1 MHPTTTKPHA
11 GLSRLRP
18 LWSLARPYGWQWA
31 LALLF
36 LVLAAASTL
45 AVPLA
50 FRDLIDRGLSAES
63 LHAPFVTLMGIAVL
77 VAAFTSL
84 RFYLMSWLG
93 ERVVADL
100 RKRVYGVVLG
110 RPPVFFETL
119 QTGEVLSRLTA
130 DTTLVQSLVG
140 TSISMALRSLV
151 MLTGGVIMMLVTAPK
166 LAALMVGLLV
176 IVILPVLGMGRK
188 VRRMSK
194 DSQDRVADTSALAGE
209 VLNAMQTVQAFG
221 REAYERDRYGHEVER
236 AFSTARKRIRSRSL
250 MTAVAIVLA
259 FGVIVFVLWLSAQA
273 KAEGHMTAGE
283 LAQFILYATLTA
295 GAIAALAEVWGEVQR
310 ASGATERLVELMRN
324 PEPEDS
330 RDVVRARTG
339 PDAVSSIVLPI
350 EVCFE
355 EVRFAYPSR
364 PDHWVL
370 NGLNLKVPA
379 GQTLALVGHSGAG
392 KSTVLQLLL
401 GFYRPQSGRILM
413 NGRDLWDL
421 GPVKARAL
429 MGLVPQ
435 DPVVFSGD
443 AWANIRYGDL
453 EATDPKVLEAA
464 RAAHA
469 DEFLSALPEGYST
482 FLGERGLRL
491 SGGQRQRLA
500 IARAILRN
508 PPILLL
514 DEATSALDTLSERAV
529 QAALEALLPGRTAV
543 VVAHRLSTVR
553 KAHLIAVLDQGRCIA
568 LGSHDALRGS
578 SPLYAALC
586 AEQFVDEAS
595 QALA

>member
-1 MHPTTTKPHA
+1 MTISTKPRVSLR
-11 GLSRLRP
+11 GLAP
-18 LWSLARPYGWQWA
+18 LLAVARPYRWQWA
-31 LALLF
+31 LALAF

-50 FRDLIDRGLSAES
+50 FRDLIDRGLAQAS
-63 LHAPFVTLMGIAVL
+63 LNTPFFMLMGIAVL
-77 VAAFTSL
+77 VAVFTAL
-84 RFYLMSWLG
+84 RFYVMSWLG

-100 RKRVYGVVLG
+100 RTKVYRVVLG

-140 TSISMALRSLV
+140 TSVSMALRSLV
-151 MLTGGVIMMLVTAPK
+151 MLCGGVIMMLVTSPM
-166 LAALMVGLLV
+166 LAGLMVGLLLL
-176 IVILPVLGMGRK
+176 VILPVLAMGRR
-188 VRRMSK
+188 VRKMSK

-221 REAYERDRYGHEVER
+221 REDYERSRYAQEVER
-236 AFSTARKRIRSRSL
+236 AFETAKRRIRSRSV

-259 FGVIVFVLWLSAQA
+259 FSVIVFVLWLSAQA
-273 KAEGHMTAGE
+273 KAEGQLTAGE

-310 ASGATERLVELMRN
+310 ATGATERLVELMQS
-324 PEPEDS
+324 PEPEPRQD
-330 RDVVRARTG
+330 A
-339 PDAVSSIVLPI
+339 PDTWTLSLPI
-350 EVCFE
+350 EIRFE
-355 EVRFAYPSR
+355 SVRFAYPSR

-370 NGLNLKVPA
+370 NGLDLTIPA
-379 GQTLALVGHSGAG
+379 GQTVALVGHSGAG

-401 GFYRPQSGRILM
+401 GFYRPQSGRILL
-413 NGRDLWDL
+413 NGEDLWAIT
-421 GPVKARAL
+421 PARARDF

-453 EATDPKVLEAA
+453 GASDEAVASAA

-469 DEFLSALPEGYST
+469 DEFLLALPQGYKT

-500 IARAILRN
+500 IARAVLRN

-529 QAALEALLPGRTAV
+529 QSALEVLLPGRTAL

-553 KAHLIAVLDQGRCIA
+553 RADRIVLLDQGVCVA
-568 LGSHDALRGS
+568 MGSHEDLRRTNA
-578 SPLYAALC
+578 LYAALC
-586 AEQFVDEAS
+586 SEQLLEEDA
-595 QALA
+595 

>member
-1 MHPTTTKPHA
+1 MNQTSTKPHT
-11 GLSRLRP
+11 GLNRLLP
-18 LWSLARPYGWQWA
+18 LWTLARPYGWHWA
-31 LALLF
+31 LALTF

-50 FRDLIDRGLSAES
+50 FRDLIDRGLSAQS

-151 MLTGGVIMMLVTAPK
+151 MLTGGVIMMLVTAPM
-166 LAALMVGLLV
+166 LAALMVGLLLV
-176 IVILPVLGMGRK
+176 VILPVLGMGRK

-221 REAYERDRYGHEVER
+221 REPYERDRYGLEVER
-236 AFSTARKRIRSRSL
+236 AFSTARRRIRSRAL

-310 ASGATERLVELMRN
+310 ASGATERLVELMRD
-324 PEPEDS
+324 PEPIEGQAFDG
-330 RDVVRARTG
+330 ALE
-339 PDAVSSIVLPI
+339 LPI
-350 EVCFE
+350 DIQFE
-355 EVRFAYPSR
+355 AVRFAYPSR

-370 NGLNLKVPA
+370 NGLTLNIPA
-379 GQTLALVGHSGAG
+379 GQTIALVGHSGAG
-392 KSTVLQLLL
+392 KSTVLALIL
-401 GFYRPQSGRILM
+401 GFYRPQAGRILI
-413 NGRDLWDL
+413 NGIDLWEM
-421 GPVKARAL
+421 GSTRARAL

-453 EATDPKVLEAA
+453 DATDDHVLQAA

-469 DEFLSALPEGYST
+469 DEFISTLPNGYAT

-508 PPILLL
+508 PPVLLL

-529 QAALEALLPGRTAV
+529 QAALETLLPGRTAV

-553 KAHLIAVLDQGRCIA
+553 KAHQIAVLDQGVCVAI
-568 LGSHDALRGS
+568 GSHDDLRGT

-586 AEQFVDEAS
+586 AEQFVDESARPEPVEPVS
-595 QALA
+595 S

>member
-1 MHPTTTKPHA
+1 MSTNSTRKQTSFRS
-11 GLSRLRP
+11 LTP
-18 LWSLARPYGWQWA
+18 LLALARPYARQWA

-36 LVLAAASTL
+36 LALAAGATL

-50 FRDLIDRGLSAES
+50 FRDLVDQGLAAGS
-63 LHAPFVTLMGIAVL
+63 LHTPFLALMGVAVL
-77 VAAFTSL
+77 VAAFTAL
-84 RFYLMSWLG
+84 RFYMMSWLG

-100 RKRVYGVVLG
+100 RTRVYEVVLG

-140 TSISMALRSLV
+140 TSVSMALRSGV
-151 MLTGGVIMMLVTAPK
+151 MLLGGVVMMLVTAPM
-166 LAALMVGLLV
+166 LATLMVGLLLV
-176 IVILPVLGMGRK
+176 VILPVLAMGRR

-221 REAYERDRYGHEVER
+221 REDYERRRYADEVER
-236 AFSTARKRIRSRSL
+236 SFSTAKRRVRSRSV

-259 FGVIVFVLWLSAQA
+259 FGVIVFVLWLGAQA
-273 KAEGHMTAGE
+273 KADGEMTAGE
-283 LAQFILYATLTA
+283 LTQFILYATLTA

-310 ASGATERLVELMRN
+310 ASGATERLIELMRN
-324 PEPEDS
+324 PEPLPAQDPH
-330 RDVVRARTG
+330 DPPGLT
-339 PDAVSSIVLPI
+339 LPI
-350 EVCFE
+350 EIRFE
-355 EVRFAYPSR
+355 QVRFAYPSR
-364 PDHWVL
+364 PDYWVL
-370 NGLNLKVPA
+370 NGLDLVIPA
-379 GQTLALVGHSGAG
+379 GQTVALVGHSGAG

-401 GFYRPQSGRILM
+401 GFYRPQSGRILL
-413 NGRDLWDL
+413 NGQAL
-421 GPVKARAL
+421 GALPAAIARAH

-443 AWANIRYGDL
+443 AWQNIRYGDL
-453 EATDPKVLEAA
+453 AASDAAVIEAA

-469 DEFLSALPEGYST
+469 DEFLQALPDGYKT

-500 IARAILRN
+500 IARAVLRN

-529 QAALEALLPGRTAV
+529 QSALETLLPGRTAV

-553 KAHLIAVLDQGRCIA
+553 KADLIAVIDQGVCVA
-568 LGSHDALRGS
+568 QGDHETLRRS
-578 SPLYAALC
+578 NPLYAALC
-586 AEQFVDEAS
+586 AEQFVDEAGT
-595 QALA
+595 

>member
-1 MHPTTTKPHA
+1 MSTNSTRKQTSFRS
-11 GLSRLRP
+11 LTP
-18 LWSLARPYGWQWA
+18 LLALARPYARQWA

-36 LVLAAASTL
+36 LALAAGATL

-50 FRDLIDRGLSAES
+50 FRDLVDQGLAAGS
-63 LHAPFVTLMGIAVL
+63 LHTPFLALMGVAVL
-77 VAAFTSL
+77 VAAFTAL
-84 RFYLMSWLG
+84 RFYMMSWLG

-100 RKRVYGVVLG
+100 RTRVYEVVLG

-140 TSISMALRSLV
+140 TSVSMALRSGV
-151 MLTGGVIMMLVTAPK
+151 MLLGGVVMMLVTAPM
-166 LAALMVGLLV
+166 LATLMVGLLLV
-176 IVILPVLGMGRK
+176 VILPVLAMGRR

-221 REAYERDRYGHEVER
+221 REDYERRRYADEVER
-236 AFSTARKRIRSRSL
+236 SFSTAKRRVRSRSV

-259 FGVIVFVLWLSAQA
+259 FGVIVFVLWLGAQA
-273 KAEGHMTAGE
+273 KADGEMTAGE
-283 LAQFILYATLTA
+283 LTQFILYATLTA

-310 ASGATERLVELMRN
+310 ASGATERLIELMRN
-324 PEPEDS
+324 PEPLPAQEPHDPP
-330 RDVVRARTG
+330 G
-339 PDAVSSIVLPI
+339 LILPI
-350 EVCFE
+350 EIRFE
-355 EVRFAYPSR
+355 QVRFAYPSR
-364 PDHWVL
+364 PDYWVL
-370 NGLNLKVPA
+370 NGLDLVIPA
-379 GQTLALVGHSGAG
+379 GQTVALVGHSGAG

-401 GFYRPQSGRILM
+401 GFYRPQSGRILL
-413 NGRDLWDL
+413 NGQAL
-421 GPVKARAL
+421 GALPAAIARAH

-443 AWANIRYGDL
+443 AWQNIRYGDL
-453 EATDPKVLEAA
+453 AASDAAVIEAA

-469 DEFLSALPEGYST
+469 DEFLQALPDGYKT

-500 IARAILRN
+500 IARAVLRN

-529 QAALEALLPGRTAV
+529 QSALETLLPGRTAV

-553 KAHLIAVLDQGRCIA
+553 KADLIAVIDQGVCVA
-568 LGSHDALRGS
+568 QGDHETLRRS
-578 SPLYAALC
+578 NPLYAALC
-586 AEQFVDEAS
+586 AEQFVDEAGT
-595 QALA
+595 

>member
-1 MHPTTTKPHA
+1 MSTNSTRKQTSFRS
-11 GLSRLRP
+11 LTP
-18 LWSLARPYGWQWA
+18 LLALARPYARQWA

-36 LVLAAASTL
+36 LALAAGATL

-50 FRDLIDRGLSAES
+50 FRDLVDQGLAAGS
-63 LHAPFVTLMGIAVL
+63 LHTPFLALMGVAVL
-77 VAAFTSL
+77 VAAFTAL
-84 RFYLMSWLG
+84 RFYMMSWLG

-100 RKRVYGVVLG
+100 RTRVYEVVLG

-140 TSISMALRSLV
+140 TSVSMALRSGV
-151 MLTGGVIMMLVTAPK
+151 MLLGGVVMMLVTAPM
-166 LAALMVGLLV
+166 LATLMVGLLLV
-176 IVILPVLGMGRK
+176 VILPVLAMGRR

-221 REAYERDRYGHEVER
+221 REDYERRRYADEVER
-236 AFSTARKRIRSRSL
+236 SFSTAKRRVRSRSV

-259 FGVIVFVLWLSAQA
+259 FGVIVFVLWLGAQA
-273 KAEGHMTAGE
+273 KADGEMTAGE
-283 LAQFILYATLTA
+283 LTQFDLYATLTA

-310 ASGATERLVELMRN
+310 ASGATERLIELMRN
-324 PEPEDS
+324 PEPLPAQEPHDPPGL
-330 RDVVRARTG
+330 T
-339 PDAVSSIVLPI
+339 LPI
-350 EVCFE
+350 EIRFE
-355 EVRFAYPSR
+355 QVRFAYPSR

-370 NGLNLKVPA
+370 NGLDLVIPA
-379 GQTLALVGHSGAG
+379 GQTVALVGHSGAG

-401 GFYRPQSGRILM
+401 GFYRPQSGRILL
-413 NGRDLWDL
+413 NGQAL
-421 GPVKARAL
+421 GALPAAIARAH

-443 AWANIRYGDL
+443 AWQNIRYGDL
-453 EATDPKVLEAA
+453 AASDAAVIEAA

-469 DEFLSALPEGYST
+469 DEFLQALPNGYKT

-500 IARAILRN
+500 IARAVLRN

-529 QAALEALLPGRTAV
+529 QSALETLLPGRTAV

-553 KAHLIAVLDQGRCIA
+553 KADLIAVIDQGVCVA
-568 LGSHDALRGS
+568 QGDHETLRRS
-578 SPLYAALC
+578 NPLYAALC
-586 AEQFVDEAS
+586 AEQFVDEAGT
-595 QALA
+595 

>member
-1 MHPTTTKPHA
+1 M
-11 GLSRLRP
+11 
-18 LWSLARPYGWQWA
+18 
-31 LALLF
+31 
-36 LVLAAASTL
+36 
-45 AVPLA
+45 
-50 FRDLIDRGLSAES
+50 
-63 LHAPFVTLMGIAVL
+63 
-77 VAAFTSL
+77 
-84 RFYLMSWLG
+84 
-93 ERVVADL
+93 
-100 RKRVYGVVLG
+100 
-110 RPPVFFETL
+110 
-119 QTGEVLSRLTA
+119 
-130 DTTLVQSLVG
+130 
-140 TSISMALRSLV
+140 
-151 MLTGGVIMMLVTAPK
+151 
-166 LAALMVGLLV
+166 LAALMVGLLLV
-176 IVILPVLGMGRK
+176 VILPVLGMGRK

-221 REAYERDRYGHEVER
+221 REPYERDRYGLEVER
-236 AFSTARKRIRSRSL
+236 AFSTARRRIRSRAL

-310 ASGATERLVELMRN
+310 ASGATERLVELMRD
-324 PEPEDS
+324 PEPIEGQAFDG
-330 RDVVRARTG
+330 ALE
-339 PDAVSSIVLPI
+339 LPI
-350 EVCFE
+350 DIQFE
-355 EVRFAYPSR
+355 AVRFAYPSR

-370 NGLNLKVPA
+370 NGLTLNIPA
-379 GQTLALVGHSGAG
+379 GQTIALVGHSGAG
-392 KSTVLQLLL
+392 KSTVLALIL
-401 GFYRPQSGRILM
+401 GFYRPQAGRILI
-413 NGRDLWDL
+413 NGIDLWEM
-421 GPVKARAL
+421 GSTRARAL

-453 EATDPKVLEAA
+453 DATDDHVLQAA

-469 DEFLSALPEGYST
+469 DEFISTLPNGYAT

-508 PPILLL
+508 PPVLLL

-529 QAALEALLPGRTAV
+529 QAALETLLPGRTAV

-553 KAHLIAVLDQGRCIA
+553 KAHQIAVLDQGVCVAI
-568 LGSHDALRGS
+568 GSHDDLRGT

-586 AEQFVDEAS
+586 AEQFVDESARPEPVEPVS
-595 QALA
+595 S

>member
-1 MHPTTTKPHA
+1 MSTNSTRKQTSFRS
-11 GLSRLRP
+11 LTP
-18 LWSLARPYGWQWA
+18 LLALARPYARQWA

-36 LVLAAASTL
+36 LALAAGATL

-50 FRDLIDRGLSAES
+50 FRDLVDQGLAAGS
-63 LHAPFVTLMGIAVL
+63 LHTPFLALMGVAVL
-77 VAAFTSL
+77 VAAFTAL
-84 RFYLMSWLG
+84 RFYMMSWLG

-100 RKRVYGVVLG
+100 RTRVYEVVLG

-140 TSISMALRSLV
+140 TSVSMALRSGM
-151 MLTGGVIMMLVTAPK
+151 MLLGGVVMMLVTAPM
-166 LAALMVGLLV
+166 LATLMVGLLLV
-176 IVILPVLGMGRK
+176 VILPVLAMGRR

-221 REAYERDRYGHEVER
+221 REDYERRRYADEVER
-236 AFSTARKRIRSRSL
+236 SFSTAKRRVRSRSV

-259 FGVIVFVLWLSAQA
+259 FGVIVFVLWLGAQA
-273 KAEGHMTAGE
+273 KADGEMTAGE
-283 LAQFILYATLTA
+283 LTQFILYATLTA

-310 ASGATERLVELMRN
+310 ASGATERLIELMRN
-324 PEPEDS
+324 PEPLPAQDPH
-330 RDVVRARTG
+330 DPPGLT
-339 PDAVSSIVLPI
+339 LPI
-350 EVCFE
+350 EIRFE
-355 EVRFAYPSR
+355 QVRFAYPSR
-364 PDHWVL
+364 PDYWVL
-370 NGLNLKVPA
+370 NGLDLVIPA
-379 GQTLALVGHSGAG
+379 GQTVALVGHSGAG

-401 GFYRPQSGRILM
+401 GFYRPQSGRILL
-413 NGRDLWDL
+413 NGQAL
-421 GPVKARAL
+421 GALPAAIARAH

-443 AWANIRYGDL
+443 AWQNIRYGDL
-453 EATDPKVLEAA
+453 AASDAAVIEAA

-469 DEFLSALPEGYST
+469 DEFLQALPDGYKT

-500 IARAILRN
+500 IARAVLRN

-529 QAALEALLPGRTAV
+529 QSALETLLPGRTAV

-553 KAHLIAVLDQGRCIA
+553 KADLIAVIDQGVCVA
-568 LGSHDALRGS
+568 QGDHETLRRS
-578 SPLYAALC
+578 NPLYAALC
-586 AEQFVDEAS
+586 AEQFVDEAGT
-595 QALA
+595 

>member
-1 MHPTTTKPHA
+1 MST
-11 GLSRLRP
+11 LSTRRPVSLRSLSP
-18 LWSLARPYGWQWA
+18 LLDLARPYRRQWLLAFTFLA
-31 LALLF
+31 LA
-36 LVLAAASTL
+36 AGATL

-50 FRDLIDRGLSAES
+50 FRDLIDQGLAAGS
-63 LHAPFVTLMGIAVL
+63 LHAPFVALMGIAVL
-77 VAAFTSL
+77 VAAFTAL
-84 RFYLMSWLG
+84 RFYMMSWLG

-100 RKRVYGVVLG
+100 RARVYAVVLH

-140 TSISMALRSLV
+140 TSISMALRSAV
-151 MLTGGVIMMLVTAPK
+151 MLTGGVVMMLVTAPL
-166 LAALMVGLLV
+166 LAALMVGLLLV
-176 IVILPVLGMGRK
+176 VILPVLAMGRR

-221 REAYERDRYGHEVER
+221 REAYERKRYEDEVER
-236 AFSTARKRIRSRSL
+236 AFSTARRRVRSRAL

-259 FGVIVFVLWLSAQA
+259 FAVIVFVLWLGAQA
-273 KAEGHMTAGE
+273 KAEGQMTAGQ
-283 LAQFILYATLTA
+283 LTQFILYATLTA

-310 ASGATERLVELMRN
+310 ASGATERLIELMRDLEPDQVLDRREG
-324 PEPEDS
+324 PE
-330 RDVVRARTG
+330 
-339 PDAVSSIVLPI
+339 ICLPI
-350 EVCFE
+350 EIRFE
-355 EVRFAYPSR
+355 QVRFAYPSR

-370 NGLNLKVPA
+370 NGLDLEIPA
-379 GQTLALVGHSGAG
+379 GQTVALVGHSGAG
-392 KSTVLQLLL
+392 KSTVLQLVL
-401 GFYRPQSGRILM
+401 GFYRPQGGRILL
-413 NGRDLWDL
+413 NGRDLWEI
-421 GPVKARAL
+421 GPTAARAQ

-443 AWANIRYGDL
+443 AMQNIRYGDL
-453 EATDPKVLEAA
+453 DASDEAVMAAA
-464 RAAHA
+464 RAAYA
-469 DEFLSALPEGYST
+469 DEFLQALPSGYQT

-491 SGGQRQRLA
+491 SGGQRQRMA
-500 IARAILRN
+500 IARAVLRN

-529 QAALEALLPGRTAV
+529 QSALESLLPGRTAV

-553 KAHLIAVLDQGRCIA
+553 KANLIAVIDQGLCVA
-568 LGSHDALRGS
+568 QGSHDLLRRS

-586 AEQFVDEAS
+586 EEQFVDERA
-595 QALA
+595 